1 MDYII
6 FTFNY
11 RLIGKYTPKQIS
23 SILELNNASWTANI
37 LYGLNGRGE
46 IGNAEATDSNINT
59 GGRKT

>member
-23 SILELNNASWTANI
+23 SILELNNASWAADI
-37 LYGLNGRGE
+37 LSGLNGRGE
-46 IGNAEATDSNINT
+46 IGNAEATDININT